1 MDPARRSFFGARR
14 AGDAPLRP
22 PWSLDE
28 RAFVE
33 RCTRCDDCLRACP
46 TGVLRVGEG
55 GYPVVDFS
63 RAACTLCGDCV
74 TACRDGA
81 LLRNDGQPTWRHTLT
96 IVASCLPKYAGD
108 TSFASKFTDE
118 DMQALFGGIVFAQTM
133 PLATGETPADSLMI
147 VPVDERWMCGGRVSD
162 GLDSLFP
169 ADGGYG
175 TPQEMTAAQYEP
187 FKCENPNERN
197 EAE

>member
-1 MDPARRSFFGARR
+1 MALTKRTYSFIPPDRKSAYGFGMAKIFAASVRSHDEVFLLYR
-14 AGDAPLRP
+14 LRP
-22 PWSLDE
+22 K
-28 RAFVE
+28 A
-33 RCTRCDDCLRACP
+33 
-46 TGVLRVGEG
+46 TGKLMRLMCVR
-55 GYPVVDFS
+55 YS
-63 RAACTLCGDCV
+63 AAE
-74 TACRDGA
+74 
-81 LLRNDGQPTWRHTLT
+81 
-96 IVASCLPKYAGD
+96 VASCLPKYAGD

-147 VPVDERWMCGGRVSD
+147 VPVDERWMRGGRVSD

-187 FKCENPNERN
+187 FKCEKPNERN

>member
-46 TGVLRVGEG
+46 TGVLRAGEG

-81 LLRNDGQPTWRHTLT
+81 LLRNGGQPTWRHTLT
-96 IVASCLPKYAGD
+96 IVASCLPKQRVECRVCGEACERG
-108 TSFASKFTDE
+108 A
-118 DMQALFGGIVFAQTM
+118 IVFRPRLGNVAEPEFDAERCTACGACIAPCPVGALRPI
-133 PLATGETPADSLMI
+133 PLPA
-147 VPVDERWMCGGRVSD
+147 
-162 GLDSLFP
+162 
-169 ADGGYG
+169 
-175 TPQEMTAAQYEP
+175 
-187 FKCENPNERN
+187 